1 MSENRAMEL
10 IKSIE
15 TTTAKTFAR
24 LTNDHADQRKNIQH
38 IMAAVDAIARSV
50 TRLTAQIPVQNR
62 ENTSYGIKAV
72 QDRYR
77 DRPRHHDNRSP
88 ETKSRLQDQ
97 VRGYASAI
105 RATEEARR
113 PIERDP
119 FSQLFTEERQSEEP
133 EPFKIPRTSR
143 GDRDSH
149 SSNRDSHGSNRD
161 SMDRKSRHHDE
172 RPSPHRQEADPK
184 PIVKKPTRAFVQPKV
199 QPPPTIP
206 MDSDTG
212 DMGKD
217 PRKKPQQGPPKF
229 TPLWSIP
236 ANNYKQVAPT
246 TPTMIK
252 PSTSR
257 QVTDDT
263 VTVSYQRPARNNVSL
278 QVLNK
283 QLARRRM
290 KRQRTRQIARHIT
303 EEFESP
309 ITEEEPESPIAE
321 VDEE

>member
-1 MSENRAMEL
+1 
-10 IKSIE
+10 
-15 TTTAKTFAR
+15 
-24 LTNDHADQRKNIQH
+24 
-38 IMAAVDAIARSV
+38 
-50 TRLTAQIPVQNR
+50 
-62 ENTSYGIKAV
+62 
-72 QDRYR
+72 
-77 DRPRHHDNRSP
+77 
-88 ETKSRLQDQ
+88 

-119 FSQLFTEERQSEEP
+119 FSQLFTAERQSEEP

-161 SMDRKSRHHDE
+161 SMDRQSSQQDE
-172 RPSPHRQEADPK
+172 RPKTNHQEAIPK
-184 PIVKKPTRAFVQPKV
+184 PIVKKPTRVFVQPKV
-199 QPPPTIP
+199 QAPPTIS
-206 MDSDTG
+206 MDSDTS

-217 PRKKPQQGPPKF
+217 PRRTPQQGPPKF

-236 ANNYKQVAPT
+236 AANYRQVALTKPPT
-246 TPTMIK
+246 IK
-252 PSTSR
+252 PCTSR

-263 VTVSYQRPARNNVSL
+263 VKVSYQRPARNNVSL

-283 QLARRRM
+283 QLAKRRL
-290 KRQRTRQIARHIT
+290 KRKRARQIARDTT
-303 EEFESP
+303 EEFASP
-309 ITEEEPESPIAE
+309 MAEEEPESPIAE